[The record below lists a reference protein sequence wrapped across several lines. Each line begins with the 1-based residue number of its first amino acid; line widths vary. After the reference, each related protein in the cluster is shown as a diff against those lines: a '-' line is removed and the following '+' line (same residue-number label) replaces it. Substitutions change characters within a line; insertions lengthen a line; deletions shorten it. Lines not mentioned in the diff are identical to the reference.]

1 MSIDTNKDKNKR
13 FKMVEYTYYRLY
25 LFFKWFKHD
34 ILPEGTAAIYL
45 SSQIIFSLV
54 IIAKLFN
61 IQIIIDKFVTIASIL
76 MIYNIVA
83 FTRAKKLQFILDKY
97 KDETKEEKLYR
108 GTIVYSLFL
117 LTHIIGGYLYIF
129 P

>member
-13 FKMVEYTYYRLY
+13 FKMVEYAYYRLY
-25 LFFKWFKHD
+25 LFFKWFKRD
-34 ILPEGTAAIYL
+34 DLPQGTAAIFL
-45 SSQIIFSLV
+45 ASQILFSLV

-61 IQIIIDKFVTIASIL
+61 IQIIIDKFETIGGVL
-76 MIYNIVA
+76 MIYNIVS
-83 FTRAKKLQFILDKY
+83 FNSAKKLQFILEKY
-97 KDETKEEKLYR
+97 KDETKDEKLYR
-108 GTIVYSLFL
+108 GTIVYGLFL